1 MDKEDLNDLISES
14 LEEMTRKFKL
24 PLIKSFAISIYLDS
38 MRRAGF
44 KIDLHSEPYNFFHN
58 FSFHDK
64 VYDFSAKMS
73 EEEIVD
79 GWQFSRRATTGALY
93 DSMHEVIDRMI
104 NPVRK
109 KGLLD
114 RKELEFD
121 NALHQYR
128 TSMADLSLTNLH
140 LLLLDNFKK
149 YNERILTP
157 LNSQENQFYS
167 PLITERLL
175 KEKVIDLGRVN
186 EVYRINN
193 FYEQNHDG
201 PRFTNA
207 ESTIAFLME
216 GRVLDE
222 HTFPTNSRVE
232 DYIWGVYL
240 LELSKMKGYPIHN
253 YGKED
258 YEGEMIEAACE
269 LGWNILNV

>member
-1 MDKEDLNDLISES
+1 
-14 LEEMTRKFKL
+14 
-24 PLIKSFAISIYLDS
+24 
-38 MRRAGF
+38 
-44 KIDLHSEPYNFFHN
+44 
-58 FSFHDK
+58 
-64 VYDFSAKMS
+64 
-73 EEEIVD
+73 
-79 GWQFSRRATTGALY
+79 
-93 DSMHEVIDRMI
+93 
-104 NPVRK
+104 
-109 KGLLD
+109 
-114 RKELEFD
+114 
-121 NALHQYR
+121 
-128 TSMADLSLTNLH
+128 MADLSFTNLH

-167 PLITERLL
+167 PLISERLL

-253 YGKED
+253 YGKEV